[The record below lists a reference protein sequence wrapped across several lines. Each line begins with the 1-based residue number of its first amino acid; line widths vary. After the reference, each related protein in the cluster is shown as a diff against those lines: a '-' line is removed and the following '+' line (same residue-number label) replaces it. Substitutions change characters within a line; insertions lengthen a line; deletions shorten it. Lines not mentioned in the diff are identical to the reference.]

1 MSSRDVVAMRP
12 GLSSKG
18 SSGTPGTLSMGTRK
32 VPKIPS
38 FFFVMTLK
46 LPDVRFPVPIVI
58 PLFVLEDLLESAAIA
73 VNTFGFLQPLARRKM
88 QCSTMRYKG
97 FSGWDGELDIK
108 AVLDAT
114 SMLIKGLRSCGRFT
128 LLEVS
133 EGSQGVSVT
142 VRLV

>member
-1 MSSRDVVAMRP
+1 MTVLT
-12 GLSSKG
+12 GLSATG
-18 SSGTPGTLSMGTRK
+18 RSGTSGRFSVHTRRM
-32 VPKIPS
+32 PKIPS

-46 LPDVRFPVPIVI
+46 LPGVRLPVPIAI

-73 VNTFGFLQPLARRKM
+73 INTFGFLHPSLRRKI
-88 QCSTMRYKG
+88 QCSAMQYKG
-97 FSGWDGELDIK
+97 FSGWNGELDIK
-108 AVLDAT
+108 AVLDVM
-114 SMLIKGLRSCGRFT
+114 SELIRGLRSCGRFT

>member
-1 MSSRDVVAMRP
+1 MSSRDVVAMRA

-18 SSGTPGTLSMGTRK
+18 SSGTPGTRSMRK
-32 VPKIPS
+32 RRVPNIPS

-46 LPDVRFPVPIVI
+46 LPGVRFPIPVVI

-73 VNTFGFLQPLARRKM
+73 VNTFGFIHPLSRRKI

-97 FSGWDGELDIK
+97 FSGWDEELDIK
-108 AVLDAT
+108 TVLDVT
-114 SMLIKGLRSCGRFT
+114 SKLIKGLRSCGRFT

-133 EGSQGVSVT
+133 DGSQSLSVT